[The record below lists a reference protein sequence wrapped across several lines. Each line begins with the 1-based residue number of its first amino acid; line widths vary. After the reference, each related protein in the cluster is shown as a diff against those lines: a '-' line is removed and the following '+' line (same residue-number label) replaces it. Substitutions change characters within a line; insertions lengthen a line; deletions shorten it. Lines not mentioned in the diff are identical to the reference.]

1 MKIALDADGVLFD
14 FDRSW
19 RMCAERVLCR
29 TLPIVTFQYDLATRY
44 GLTKAEVH
52 KVWTVWNDTSGWY
65 RMHPLE
71 SGIGAARMAL
81 DLGHEVF
88 VVSRLPS
95 ERAAQ
100 ERRFALDRWGLDKA
114 ALIPVF
120 GVSKKQALMDL
131 RPHFYADDCAVHC
144 LEARD
149 AMVPEIV
156 RIHAWGLHPAKGPE
170 ALPDGICEFP
180 DLSTAMRAFFQKLA
194 SACDS
199 SCRLCE

>member
-14 FDRSW
+14 FDKSW
-19 RMCAERVLCR
+19 RMCAERVLSR
-29 TLPIVTFQYDLATRY
+29 TLPIVTSQYDLAARY

-52 KVWTVWNDTSGWY
+52 KVWAVWNDTSGWY
-65 RMHPLE
+65 RVHPLE

-95 ERAAQ
+95 EQAAK
-100 ERRFALDRWGLDKA
+100 ERRFALDRWGLDRA
-114 ALIPVF
+114 SLIPVF
-120 GVSKKQALMDL
+120 GASKRQALMDL

-149 AMVPEIV
+149 ALVPEIV
-156 RIHAWGLHPAKGPE
+156 RIRAWGPE

-180 DLSTAMRAFFQKLA
+180 DLSTAMREFLRKNWHHPL
-194 SACDS
+194 SL
-199 SCRLCE
+199 R